1 MVTAILMII
10 RRRKM
15 IETVINLLIGLGI
28 VFFGIIPWLLGM
40 TVIALA
46 IGKVLDR
53 AWKETNI
60 DEK

>member
-1 MVTAILMII
+1 
-10 RRRKM
+10 M